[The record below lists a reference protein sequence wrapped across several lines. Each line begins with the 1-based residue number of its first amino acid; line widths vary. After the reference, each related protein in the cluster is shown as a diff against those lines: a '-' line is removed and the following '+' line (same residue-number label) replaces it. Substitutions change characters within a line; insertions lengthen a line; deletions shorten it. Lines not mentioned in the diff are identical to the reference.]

1 MIAVTTDILLG
12 ALIVAL
18 HKTSCFGR
26 NVTLKEH
33 GTQGRE
39 NVMDD
44 LIRRQDMIDS
54 ILFATADGDK
64 ADWVISVINSVPS
77 AEPTWKKCLIC
88 GAKIEVDEE

>member
-26 NVTLKEH
+26 NVTLEEH

-39 NVMDD
+39 KSDERV
-44 LIRRQDMIDS
+44 LLERR
-54 ILFATADGDK
+54 G
-64 ADWVISVINSVPS
+64 
-77 AEPTWKKCLIC
+77 
-88 GAKIEVDEE
+88 